1 MSRPTIQEK
10 FSQERRD
17 TIDAVR
23 QYYLE
28 GLENTADPKVANQTI
43 KDSAPRFRGEARKL
57 IAEAAD
63 LGGADNFDGAV
74 QALSGAMKAL
84 ERARDAKC
92 GIKTEVIPVE
102 NGPSILVRDASVGDK
117 DLVRGVEATEIQFLN
132 LIRAGLEV
140 ADIEK
145 LPRETKIQLLQQA
158 QVFMTSLGNR
168 DDFSTNLDERIP
180 QEKALAKE
188 FDEAVETRVYSVL
201 RGAGVPNVENKVDI
215 AKDFQ
220 NLKTEHYNIAT
231 ISQVPVGVGKTKPA
245 IVVEV
250 GQRSLTDDQKAEYA
264 KISKPNEKDRP
275 AWFNAMPWWEQELC
289 KRNVEAITD
298 GKHTIGTQLWQLVGM
313 KNTFEKVTLAEGDGA
328 DLVEIHAKKHAG
340 TLASISEDKGS
351 RQGIFSQN
359 LGQFQEWIG
368 EGVTPVINTLNSAG
382 MMGRSHDPEI
392 IKQHSAGLVG
402 GNGEYVNTAFNLAR
416 VSSGANKLA
425 GLEPLLADI
434 SACLKTTVEREQLAA
449 TNPLQKANFDTVIAN
464 LAPKPV
470 SFFGRVV
477 RAIMHPQEAIIRATE
492 NVDYAIDMLQ
502 KQHAI
507 SDSEADILR
516 NAIDLRKGSDASKDA
531 VFLRREGNASLD
543 TATALGFVIGQINSA
558 RSNGGLEALSGIP
571 KRDVMTA
578 CASGK
583 DRTGEELEIETTKAV
598 AAHYEK
604 RGHRPD
610 IAKISESL
618 VASGH
623 TAQQAGG
630 VFSCGSAAGC
640 FGTRIDNGWG
650 MGNVANAA
658 VVGIVTK
665 EYHAGRKEG
674 SLEQMQTRLIEYA
687 SHGTRDHHHMETVL
701 QNPNIVARFLTAIKL
716 KAVALAIF
724 PTVTQYDREEKHPA
738 KVETD
743 LASKVSANKETTISA
758 SRDNSVASSVE
769 LGEAQS
775 ARSKVVSKIIEDRE
789 SRADDR
795 RSFAQKYSRG
805 SGDNSASPVQVM

>member
-1 MSRPTIQEK
+1 MSGTIQEK

-23 QYYLE
+23 QNYLE
-28 GLENTADPKVANQTI
+28 GLGNPVNPQVV
-43 KDSAPRFRGEARKL
+43 KDSAPRFRSEAKAL
-57 IAEAAD
+57 ISSAIA
-63 LGGADNFDGAV
+63 LGGGDNFDEAV
-74 QALSGAMKAL
+74 QALSNAMKAL
-84 ERARDAKC
+84 ERARDAKS
-92 GIKTEVIPVE
+92 GIKTEIISTE
-102 NGPSILVRDASVGDK
+102 NGPSVLVRDASKCDK
-117 DLVRGVEATEIQFLN
+117 ELVRGTEASEIQFLN
-132 LIRAGLEV
+132 LVRAGLEV

-188 FDEAVETRVYSVL
+188 FDEAVEMRVYGVL
-201 RGAGVPNVENKVDI
+201 RSAGVPNVENKVDV

-231 ISQVPVGVGKTKPA
+231 ISQVSVGVGRTAPV
-245 IVVEV
+245 ITVEV
-250 GQRSLTDDQKAEYA
+250 GQRSLTKEQKAEYA
-264 KISKPNEKDRP
+264 TISEPNEQDRP

-289 KRNVEAITD
+289 RRNVAAITD
-298 GKHTIGTQLWQLVGM
+298 GNHTLGTQLWQLVGM
-313 KNTFEKVTLAEGDGA
+313 KNAFEKVTLAAKKVTLAAGEGE

-368 EGVTPVINTLNSAG
+368 EGVTPVINTLNSSG
-382 MMGRSHDPEI
+382 MLGKSHDPEI

-402 GNGEYVNTAFNLAR
+402 RGEYVNTAFNLAR
-416 VSSGANKLA
+416 ISSGANELA

-434 SACLKTTVEREQLAA
+434 SGCLKTASERD
-449 TNPLQKANFDTVIAN
+449 PHQKANFDTVIAN

-470 SFFGRVV
+470 SFFGKVV
-477 RAIMHPQEAIIRATE
+477 RAIMNPREAIIRATE
-492 NVDYAIDMLQ
+492 NVDYAIDTLSS
-502 KQHAI
+502 KGVI
-507 SDSEADILR
+507 SKSEADILR
-516 NAIDLRKGSDASKDA
+516 NAVDLRKGSDASKDA

-558 RSNGGLEALSGIP
+558 RSNAGLEALSGIP

-583 DRTGEELEIETTKAV
+583 DRTGEELEIETTKAAV
-598 AAHYEK
+598 AHYEK
-604 RGHRPD
+604 RGYKPD
-610 IAKISESL
+610 IAKLSESL
-618 VASGH
+618 VAGGH

-650 MGNVANAA
+650 MGDVSNAA
-658 VVGIVTK
+658 YTGIVTK
-665 EYHAGRKEG
+665 QYHAGRKEG
-674 SLEQMQTRLIEYA
+674 SLEQVQTRLIEYA

-701 QNPNIVARFLTAIKL
+701 QNPTIVAKFLAAIGL
-716 KAVALAIF
+716 KKFL
-724 PTVTQYDREEKHPA
+724 PTVEQYDREEKHPA
-738 KVETD
+738 KVATE
-743 LASKVSANKETTISA
+743 LASKASLNKGSEGISV
-758 SRDNSVASSVE
+758 SRDNSQASSVGVE
-769 LGEAQS
+769 EQQS
-775 ARSKVVSKIIEDRE
+775 LRSKVVDKIITDRE
-789 SRADDR
+789 GRAEDR
-795 RSFAQKYSRG
+795 RSFAQIHSRN
-805 SGDNSASPVQVM
+805 SGGNSVQLTSGRD